1 MKILFIDTETGG
13 LSQNS
18 ALIQLSGIVQIDKT
32 EAEVFNFYVKPFP
45 NSEVT
50 DVALAIQNRTREEV
64 ETFEDEEIV
73 FQKFIS
79 ILNKYVDK
87 YDKNDKF
94 ILAGYNINFDKEVLN
109 RFFRRNKNNFFF
121 SYVQGAVLD
130 PLYMITP
137 LQLLNKIPVL
147 DNNKLETWCEY
158 FNISLD
164 AHDSLEDIK
173 ATKKLARELMRLMIK
188 K

>member
-18 ALIQLSGIVQIDKT
+18 ALIQLSGIVQIGKN

-45 NSEVT
+45 SSEVT
-50 DVALAIQNRTREEV
+50 DEALAIQKRTREEI

-79 ILNKYVDK
+79 ILDKYVDK

-94 ILAGYNINFDKEVLN
+94 ILASYNTSFDKEVLD
-109 RFFRRNKNNFFF
+109 RFFKRNGNNFFF

-130 PLYMITP
+130 PLYLITP
-137 LQLLNKIPVL
+137 LQILNKLPVL
-147 DNNKLETWCEY
+147 DNNKLKTWCDY
-158 FNISLD
+158 FNIPLIN
-164 AHDSLEDIK
+164 HDSLQDVI
-173 ATKKLARELMRLMIK
+173 ATKKLTKELMLLMK

>member
-18 ALIQLSGIVQIDKT
+18 ALIQLSGIVQIGKN

-45 NSEVT
+45 SSEVT
-50 DVALAIQNRTREEV
+50 DEALAIQKRTREEI

-94 ILAGYNINFDKEVLN
+94 ILAGYNVNFDKEVLN
-109 RFFRRNKNNFFF
+109 RFFKRNRNNFFF

-130 PLYMITP
+130 PLYLITP
-137 LQLLNKIPVL
+137 LQILNKLPVL
-147 DNNKLETWCEY
+147 DNNRLETWCEY
-158 FNISLD
+158 FNIPLIN
-164 AHDSLEDIK
+164 HDSLQDVI
-173 ATKKLARELMRLMIK
+173 ATKKLTKELMRLMK

>member
-18 ALIQLSGIVQIDKT
+18 ALIQLSGIVQIGKN

-50 DVALAIQNRTREEV
+50 DEALTIQKRTREEI

-79 ILNKYVDK
+79 ILDKYIDK

-94 ILAGYNINFDKEVLN
+94 ILAGYNVNFDKDVIY
-109 RFFRRNKNNFFF
+109 RFFKRNGNNFFF
-121 SYVQGAVLD
+121 SYAQGAVLD

-137 LQLLNKIPVL
+137 LQILNKLPVL

-158 FNISLD
+158 FNIPIA
-164 AHDSLEDIK
+164 AHDSLEDIR
-173 ATKKLARELMRLMIK
+173 ATKNLARELMRLMK

>member
-18 ALIQLSGIVQIDKT
+18 ALIQLSGIVQIGKN

-50 DVALAIQNRTREEV
+50 DEALAIQKRTREEI
-64 ETFEDEEIV
+64 ETFENEEIV
-73 FQKFIS
+73 FQKFID
-79 ILNKYVDK
+79 ILDKYIDK

-94 ILAGYNINFDKEVLN
+94 ILAGYNINFDKDVIY
-109 RFFRRNKNNFFF
+109 RFFKRNGNNFFF
-121 SYVQGAVLD
+121 SYVQGISLD
-130 PLYMITP
+130 PLYMIAP
-137 LQLLNKIPVL
+137 LQLLNKLPVL
-147 DNNKLETWCEY
+147 DNNKLKTWCDY
-158 FNISLD
+158 FNIPLIN
-164 AHDSLEDIK
+164 HDSLQDVI
-173 ATKKLARELMRLMIK
+173 ATKKLTKELMRLMK

>member
-18 ALIQLSGIVQIDKT
+18 ALIQLSGIVQIGKN

-50 DVALAIQNRTREEV
+50 DEALAIQDRTREEI

-94 ILAGYNINFDKEVLN
+94 ILASYNTSFDKEVLD
-109 RFFRRNKNNFFF
+109 RFFKRNGNNFFF
-121 SYVQGAVLD
+121 SYIYGSYLD
-130 PLYMITP
+130 PLHMIAP
-137 LQLLNKIPVL
+137 LQLLNKLPVL
-147 DNNKLETWCEY
+147 DNNKLKTWCDY
-158 FNISLD
+158 FNIPLIN
-164 AHDSLEDIK
+164 HDSLEDVK
-173 ATKKLARELMRLMIK
+173 ATKKLTKELMLLMK

>member
-18 ALIQLSGIVQIDKT
+18 ALIQLSGIVQIGKN

-50 DVALAIQNRTREEV
+50 DEALTIQKRTREEI

-94 ILAGYNINFDKEVLN
+94 ILAGYNINFDKDVVYL
-109 RFFRRNKNNFFF
+109 
-121 SYVQGAVLD
+121 
-130 PLYMITP
+130 
-137 LQLLNKIPVL
+137 
-147 DNNKLETWCEY
+147 
-158 FNISLD
+158 SLI
-164 AHDSLEDIK
+164 HI
-173 ATKKLARELMRLMIK
+173 
-188 K
+188 

>member
-50 DVALAIQNRTREEV
+50 DEALAIQNRTREEV

-79 ILNKYVDK
+79 ILDKYIDK

-94 ILAGYNINFDKEVLN
+94 ILAGYNVNFDKEVLN

>member
-18 ALIQLSGIVQIDKT
+18 ALIQLSGIVQIGKT

-50 DVALAIQNRTREEV
+50 DEALAIQNRTKKEV
-64 ETFEDEEIV
+64 ESFEDEEIV
-73 FQKFIS
+73 FQKFIA
-79 ILNKYVDK
+79 ILDKYVDK

-94 ILAGYNINFDKEVLN
+94 ILAGYNVNFDKEVIN
-109 RFFRRNKNNFFF
+109 RFFKRNRNNYFF
-121 SYVQGAVLD
+121 SYIQGAVLD
-130 PLYMITP
+130 PLYLITP

-147 DNNKLETWCEY
+147 NNNKLETWCEY
-158 FNISLD
+158 FNIPID
-164 AHDSLEDIK
+164 AHDSLEDIR
-173 ATKKLARELMRLMIK
+173 ATKKLTKELMLLMK